1 MVMAT
6 RVYIVLVCP
15 RLALPWRPGHFSLSL
30 SFYDRLSFVDGG
42 IILTADAAQI
52 KRLLTMTY
60 AAWCDGFYI
69 IATMRKGQVTQPVQE

>member
-6 RVYIVLVCP
+6 RVYIVVCP

-52 KRLLTMTY
+52 KRLLKMLCQRNED
-60 AAWCDGFYI
+60 ARHIRRRMLHGVMDSI
-69 IATMRKGQVTQPVQE
+69 L